1 MRRDTSPITEAIFQR
16 AADVLKLPSTP
27 LGDTAN
33 AELLQ
38 LAHYRPEQQA
48 DRHDWGVERGDASR
62 HLTLLIYLNDPIAG
76 GQSAFPK
83 AIDEKTG
90 KPIVL
95 HPGRGSAIL
104 LYNALEDGNADDR
117 TLHAGEPT
125 EHEKWVAQLWL
136 HERDYTPGVP
146 TGSSHDEAREAI
158 RDYAAE
164 HGLHVT
170 QVSD

>member
-1 MRRDTSPITEAIFQR
+1 VRRDTSPITEAIFQR

-104 LYNALEDGNADDR
+104 LYNALEDGNEDDR
-117 TLHAGEPT
+117 TLHAALPVVAGE
-125 EHEKWVAQLWL
+125 EWL
-136 HERDYTPGVP
+136 ATYWISDFA
-146 TGSSHDEAREAI
+146 SD
-158 RDYAAE
+158 
-164 HGLHVT
+164 T
-170 QVSD
+170 QHRK

>member
-95 HPGRGSAIL
+95 HPGRGSAICG
-104 LYNALEDGNADDR
+104 ARPR
-117 TLHAGEPT
+117 TGGAAHVLAPVG
-125 EHEKWVAQLWL
+125 A
-136 HERDYTPGVP
+136 
-146 TGSSHDEAREAI
+146 TGGKYPINFH
-158 RDYAAE
+158 
-164 HGLHVT
+164 
-170 QVSD
+170 